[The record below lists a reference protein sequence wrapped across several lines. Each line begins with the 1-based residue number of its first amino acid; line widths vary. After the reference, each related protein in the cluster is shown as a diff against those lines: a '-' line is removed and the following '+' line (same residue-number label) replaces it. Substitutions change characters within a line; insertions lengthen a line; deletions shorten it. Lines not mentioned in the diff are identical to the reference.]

1 MQTWLLHFQVATCVL
16 RVLRLNS
23 LDIALQ
29 PIPRYIVSS
38 LTVMT
43 AVMTCESP
51 IVEAMQLVL
60 STSDINGY
68 SSTR

>member
-1 MQTWLLHFQVATCVL
+1 L

-43 AVMTCESP
+43 AVMTCES
-51 IVEAMQLVL
+51 IV
-60 STSDINGY
+60 Y
-68 SSTR
+68 SRSHAACIKHFRY